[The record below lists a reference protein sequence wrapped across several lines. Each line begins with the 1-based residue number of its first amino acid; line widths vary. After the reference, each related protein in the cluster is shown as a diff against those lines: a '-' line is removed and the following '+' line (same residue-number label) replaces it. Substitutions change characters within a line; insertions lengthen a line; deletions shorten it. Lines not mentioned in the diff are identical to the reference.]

1 MRLRFG
7 VVLLVAFPL
16 AAAGCQQSAGPE
28 ARPSKGR
35 GGKPAASSLFK
46 PKPAPVVVPAGTELE
61 VKLETSLSSEGSR
74 TGDLVIG
81 HLSRDVRVG
90 ERVVLREGTELRGR
104 VGAAVESN
112 RVKGRARLSFA
123 FDRIVLDGR
132 EREVALGGIDIT
144 AADSH
149 KRDAAIIG
157 GGTAGGAI
165 IGAIANGKKGAA
177 IGGVLGGAAGTG
189 ARSPEGGRGVVAT
202 ADRIAA
208 SRCEASRGRT
218 FARRDR
224 GLLMWLVLT
233 LRPGAASVSPAPAHR
248 RRFHAT
254 PPRELARR
262 PAVHPRWRGVA
273 TRQRGGRACR
283 PACAA

>member
-7 VVLLVAFPL
+7 VVLLVAFHL

-189 ARSPEGGRGVVAT
+189 AVLATKGKAIELPGGTPVRVRLKE
-202 ADRIAA
+202 DAA
-208 SRCEASRGRT
+208 
-218 FARRDR
+218 
-224 GLLMWLVLT
+224 L
-233 LRPGAASVSPAPAHR
+233 
-248 RRFHAT
+248 
-254 PPRELARR
+254 
-262 PAVHPRWRGVA
+262 
-273 TRQRGGRACR
+273 
-283 PACAA
+283 